1 MIDFYKHGFLSILGK
16 NARTMSE
23 NIYIMELITQY
34 DEYLKKAK
42 AQKEKYDKI
51 GYNNT
56 DFYL

>member
-23 NIYIMELITQY
+23 NIYVMEIINQY

-42 AQKEKYDKI
+42 KQKEKYDKI
-51 GYNNT
+51 GYTST
-56 DFYL
+56 DLYL